1 MADRTPSNPTRRDE
15 LLHAALD
22 DFARHGLVDFTL
34 RGLAGRIGTS
44 ARMLVHYFG
53 SREQLLSAAFA
64 EHRQQMQ
71 RQLAGA
77 AEQCPAD
84 AATSAWAA
92 MTADEQRTH
101 FTVMYHLLAAGLTT
115 DSAEHPTAR
124 DAILAWVDY
133 AAELLTGTGHD
144 PAHARVDA
152 TVLASGLKGILLDR
166 LVTGDKHRCDAA
178 AHRLI
183 DALLNRPIPG

>member
-1 MADRTPSNPTRRDE
+1 MADRTPPNPTRREE
-15 LLHAALD
+15 LLHSALD

-34 RGLAGRIGTS
+34 RGLADRIGTS

-53 SREQLLSAAFA
+53 SREQLLAAAFA
-64 EHRQQMQ
+64 EHRQQTQ

-84 AATSAWAA
+84 AAAAAWAA
-92 MTADEQRTH
+92 MTADQQRTH
-101 FTVMYHLLAAGLTT
+101 FTVMYHLLAAGLTA
-115 DSAEHPTAR
+115 DAAERPAAR
-124 DAILAWVDY
+124 DAIVAWVDY
-133 AAELLTGTGHD
+133 AAELLTRAGRD
-144 PAHARVDA
+144 SARARVDA

-166 LVTGDKHRCDAA
+166 LVTGDTQRCDAA

-183 DALLNRPIPG
+183 DALLA